1 MFLNP
6 PPPLPENISTPPEYN
21 LNLSEKSQPLP
32 KKSQPLPKKS
42 QPLSK
47 KCQPLPKKN
56 VNSASLI
63 IPNRTQKI
71 STRSPKNCQPLR
83 KNVTS
88 TEKFNP
94 SRLNPLPRKFLI
106 PPPTPENFSTPPRKF
121 LKPLPKISQP
131 LDNFST
137 PPENIS
143 TPLKKYQPQKYVK
156 R

>member
-1 MFLNP
+1 MFLNPP

-21 LNLSEKSQPLP
+21 LNPSEKSQPLP
-32 KKSQPLPKKS
+32 KKFQPLPKKL

-71 STRSPKNCQPLR
+71 STRPPKNCQPSR

-94 SRLNPLPRKFLI
+94 SRLNPLPQKFLI
-106 PPPTPENFSTPPRKF
+106 PPSENFSIPPRKF
-121 LKPLPKISQP
+121 LKPPENFAIPPKKNFPSTPPIISQP
-131 LDNFST
+131 
-137 PPENIS
+137 PP
-143 TPLKKYQPQKYVK
+143 P
-156 R
+156 